1 MAFFCCKNPQMWPK
15 GPVQIVVWV
24 AEGIRGYEVVSKHSK
39 CSHTCGFFPFS
50 GPLPE
55 NQKIACFDFVDLR
68 HNHKAT
74 AAHWLNLLKTRA
86 YDARKAPSPTLR
98 RVSDSRSTVWATGFS
113 VAQTVFSVAVTVR
126 GVCAFP
132 VSARF
137 GASICSVAAV
147 HVIGRKIHVLRT
159 VCNNFA
165 APGIV

>member
-1 MAFFCCKNPQMWPK
+1 MAQTEYGLRLLVNSFEK
-15 GPVQIVVWV
+15 PVS
-24 AEGIRGYEVVSKHSK
+24 E
-39 CSHTCGFFPFS
+39 
-50 GPLPE
+50 
-55 NQKIACFDFVDLR
+55 
-68 HNHKAT
+68 
-74 AAHWLNLLKTRA
+74 
-86 YDARKAPSPTLR
+86 ARKMPSPTCR
-98 RVSDSRSTVWATGFS
+98 RDGDWRVTVWATGFS

-165 APGIV
+165 ASGIV